1 MFRERKIYSFMARRI
16 FHLAK
21 TMRGSRDARA
31 LRARRDYKLV
41 SRELVEQYISNP
53 LKSKILLVV
62 QHAPYIHSPNPL
74 YSRMTTFVTFAV

>member
-1 MFRERKIYSFMARRI
+1 MARRI

-21 TMRGSRDARA
+21 TTRGSRDARA

-74 YSRMTTFVTFAV
+74 YSRMTTFVSFAV